1 MKTKKEENHSKYQN
15 IDKKEDRLDA
25 RNEPPRKVERM
36 STYSSSYF
44 KYNKIKLKVDDSKML
59 EKY

>member
-1 MKTKKEENHSKYQN
+1 MWRQRRKPDFETPKKQDFIKTWKLKNEENNSKYQN

-36 STYSSSYF
+36 ST
-44 KYNKIKLKVDDSKML
+44 M
-59 EKY
+59 

>member
-1 MKTKKEENHSKYQN
+1 MKTKKEENNLKYQN
-15 IDKKEDRLDA
+15 GDKKEDRLDA

-44 KYNKIKLKVDDSKML
+44 KDNKKKIES
-59 EKY
+59 